1 MKESKNNV
9 FILSAPSGAGKTTL
23 IQLLVTQ
30 IPRLFFSISHT
41 TRPPRIGE
49 KEAVEYFFIDEA
61 KFQELIRQ
69 NAFLEWADVHGFH
82 YGTSREMMR
91 RAEEEGKDLL
101 LDVDIQGAEK
111 LRTLLPEATTIFIMP
126 PSYEVLKERLVRRQ
140 KDTPQQIQHRLE
152 NARSEIEYY
161 MNYQYVVVNED
172 LGSAFENLAS
182 IIRSE
187 RCRRDVLTGR
197 IKEILKSFEP
207 R

>member
-9 FILSAPSGAGKTTL
+9 FIISAPSGSGKSTL
-23 IQLLVTQ
+23 IQLLITQ

-49 KEAVEYFFIDEA
+49 KEGVEYFFIDESR
-61 KFQELIRQ
+61 FQELIRQ
-69 NAFLEWADVHGFH
+69 NAFLEWAEVHGFH
-82 YGTSREMMR
+82 YGTSREMMQ
-91 RAEEEGKDLL
+91 RAAEQGKDLL

-111 LRTLLPEATTIFIMP
+111 VRSLLPEATTIFIMP

-140 KDTPQQIQHRLE
+140 KDTPEQIQQRLE
-152 NARSEIEYY
+152 NARNEIEFYA
-161 MNYQYVVVNED
+161 NYQYVVVNED

-187 RCRRDVLTGR
+187 RCRREILTIR
-197 IKEILKSFEP
+197 IKEILKSFESH
-207 R
+207 